1 MPRYGRVL
9 LKKQYTLINAECE
22 AAHAGLPV
30 SYQLINF
37 ICKDT
42 STNTKIRVVT
52 NSSVPSSVGSFNE
65 NCLQGSCLL
74 NTSLDVL
81 TEYSVHPYAFLTDLK
96 EA

>member
-1 MPRYGRVL
+1 ML
-9 LKKQYTLINAECE
+9 LKKQYTLIDADCE
-22 AAHAGLPV
+22 ATHSGLPV

-42 STNTKIRVVT
+42 SASTKIRVVT
-52 NSSVPSSVGSFNE
+52 NSSVPWLGGSFNE

-74 NTSLDVL
+74 NTSLNVL
-81 TEYSVHPYAFLTDLK
+81 TGFSVHPYAFLTDLK